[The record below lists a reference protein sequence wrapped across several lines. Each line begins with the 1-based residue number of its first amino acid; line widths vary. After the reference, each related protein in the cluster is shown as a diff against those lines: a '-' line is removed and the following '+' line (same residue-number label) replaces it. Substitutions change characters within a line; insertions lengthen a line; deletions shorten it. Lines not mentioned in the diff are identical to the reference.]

1 MWMPRLE
8 NDKIFGCILRS
19 VIGVISRRTSE
30 AYAGLIVN
38 GALKE
43 LENQYDF
50 LQYIQI
56 QGSKYNEVFDVVK
69 VQSEINNV
77 ELKQIGK
84 AGKDFLVKITQ
95 SMGKNAGFFF
105 LKEIKD
111 DIPYDYELTIKELG
125 IDLDLLQLEFITRIK
140 RSFTEVLNN
149 SDVLKY
155 TITTIFETL
164 DKEFGVQKA
173 YSILSELV
181 GRLSTEYQV
190 LSHVKIND
198 IRAIQG
204 VDILNVSLD
213 VNQSEPSVVGAAIQ
227 RMIQELHNYYGEH
240 KDGRSF
246 IEKLKNNIN
255 PDYGFRLEEIGV
267 NLDVV
272 QLKRGLVIKHV
283 LKAAINVLSESSTQ
297 SYAMLI
303 VSNILKKFEERY
315 DFLKYIRIDSVKFS
329 EGGDEFNISPEVESI
344 RPSELGRS
352 IQKVMEEII
361 MSLGDEAGQYF
372 IDKFKR
378 RLGKAYVLRIEEM
391 GVNLHMMELKQNLIW

>member
-1 MWMPRLE
+1 MPQLE
-8 NDKIFGCILRS
+8 NDKILGCILRS

-30 AYAGLIVN
+30 AYASLIVN

-43 LENQYDF
+43 LEDEYSF
-50 LQYIQI
+50 LRYIQI

-69 VQSEINNV
+69 VQPEINNV
-77 ELKQIGK
+77 GAKEIGK
-84 AGKDFLVKITQ
+84 AGRDFLEKITK
-95 SMGKNAGFFF
+95 SMGKSAGFFF

-111 DIPYDYELTIKELG
+111 DIPYDYEMVIKDLG

-140 RSFTEVLNN
+140 KSFTDVLNN

-155 TITTIFETL
+155 TITTIFDTL
-164 DKEFGVQKA
+164 DKEFGLQKA
-173 YSILSELV
+173 YSIVSELV

-190 LSHVKIND
+190 LSYVKIND
-198 IRAIQG
+198 VRAMQG
-204 VDILNVSLD
+204 IDLLNVSLD
-213 VNQSEPSVVGAAIQ
+213 VNQSDPTIVGAAIQ
-227 RMIQELHNYYGEH
+227 RMIQELHNYYGEQ

-246 IEKLKNNIN
+246 IEKLRNNIN
-255 PDYGFRLEEIGV
+255 PDYSFRLEEIGV
-267 NLDVV
+267 NLDVI

-283 LKAAINVLSESSTQ
+283 FKAVICVLSESSTQ
-297 SYAMLI
+297 SYAML
-303 VSNILKKFEERY
+303 VVGNMLKKFEERY
-315 DFLKYIRIDSVKFS
+315 DFLKYIKIDSVRFS
-329 EGGDEFNISPEVESI
+329 EVGDEFIISPAIESV

-361 MSLGDEAGQYF
+361 MSLGDEAGLYF

-391 GVNLHMMELKQNLIW
+391 GVNLHMMELKKNLIW